1 MWKVQRACCS
11 GIVTTESSQH
21 SSVVQIQSS
30 SAVFTSGAPA
40 RKLIGMGTTNKQTT
54 QIWLLHSDIRHQD
67 IWLIFGSTF
76 QVVISTIYKVEFSV
90 RIWWQSYNVCSGKS
104 MTFSSR
110 THLAAVTFWAG
121 LGSAV
126 KWSWMDVVSVDT
138 GANSLISSAVRN
150 LVLQTIHRRSCTITD
165 LDESAN
171 WHWRYYCFHI

>member
-1 MWKVQRACCS
+1 MVLWPQRA
-11 GIVTTESSQH
+11 VSS

-54 QIWLLHSDIRHQD
+54 QIWLLHSDIQHHQD
-67 IWLIFGSTF
+67 VWFNFRSTF
-76 QVVISTIYKVEFSV
+76 QVVISKFYGVKFSV
-90 RIWWQSYNVCSGKS
+90 TIWWQSYNVCSCKS

-126 KWSWMDVVSVDT
+126 KWSWMDVESVDT

-150 LVLQTIHRRSCTITD
+150 LVLQTINRRSCTIMP
-165 LDESAN
+165 
-171 WHWRYYCFHI
+171 YFHI